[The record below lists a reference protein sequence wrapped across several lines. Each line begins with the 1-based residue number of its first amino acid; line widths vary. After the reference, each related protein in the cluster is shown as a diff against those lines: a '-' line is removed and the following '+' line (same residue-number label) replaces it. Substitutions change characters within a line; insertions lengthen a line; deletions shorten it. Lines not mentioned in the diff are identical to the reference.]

1 MVPTWSQD
9 IFIIFKLV
17 TTNLKGS
24 GTTIY
29 PVMDE
34 VNQNISKNLEL
45 PPLSY
50 TQHLKCMGMRQHTQ
64 LSKIYGTE

>member
-50 TQHLKCMGMRQHTQ
+50 TQHLKCTGMRQHTQ
-64 LSKIYGTE
+64 LSKMYGTE